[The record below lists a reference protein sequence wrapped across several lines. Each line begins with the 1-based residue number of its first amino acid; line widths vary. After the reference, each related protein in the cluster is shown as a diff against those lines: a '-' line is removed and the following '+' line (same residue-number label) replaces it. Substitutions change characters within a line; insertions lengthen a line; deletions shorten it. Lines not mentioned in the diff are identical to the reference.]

1 MTQRQGDAGAAKH
14 AAQSDLD
21 LFARLETALYTA
33 VVSDALDELGIR
45 EQAMAEHLR
54 PVGSTVT
61 FAGRART
68 IACVDT
74 YHVDDDPYGMEID
87 AIDSILPG
95 EAVVVSTGGSRRN
108 APWGELLST
117 AAMARGARGAVV
129 DGLVR
134 DVRRIQD
141 LGFPLF
147 AAGMKPVDSKGRG
160 RVVAYNVPVECG
172 GVLIKPGDVVFADLD
187 GIIAIPAGIVED
199 VVRLATDKASRENQ
213 SRDDLKKGAYLR
225 SVYDKYGVL

>member
-1 MTQRQGDAGAAKH
+1 VTQRQGDAGAARH
-14 AAQSDLD
+14 VAQSDLD
-21 LFARLETALYTA
+21 LFAHLENALYTA
-33 VVSDALDELGIR
+33 VVSDALDDLGIR

-54 PVGSTVT
+54 PVGSTVK

-74 YHVDDDPYGMEID
+74 YHVDEDPYGMEID

-117 AAMARGARGAVV
+117 AAIARGARGAVV

-172 GVLIKPGDVVFADLD
+172 GVLVKPGDVVFADLD
-187 GIIAIPAGIVED
+187 GIVAIPAGIVED
-199 VVRLATDKASRENQ
+199 VVRLATDKVSRENQ